1 MTPNLNLPYLLQNQ
15 AQKHVTLN
23 ESLRFLDQLVQS
35 SCEAML
41 TAPPASPVNGNC
53 FIVLS
58 PATDEWAGHENAIAG
73 WYDGAWQFA
82 APQPGWRTFVRSDS
96 RVRYWSGTSWD
107 TLVSADGQV
116 DRIGVNTS
124 ADATNKL
131 AVSSAATL
139 FSHEGSDHRVMV
151 NKAAP
156 LDSASLVFQE
166 NFSARAEIGLL
177 GDDVLGVKVSQ
188 DGTSWRQA
196 LAITPSTGETRVTG
210 IQSAEILL
218 DDDTAVLVT
227 PPSASGMMAITL
239 YSETF
244 PQVPVSGIV
253 CFDAGTTPSIAIL
266 ANGGKLGGYPNQA
279 LSGTTGAD
287 TQLNIGTVSGG
298 IWIENRFG
306 SSQSFRYFF
315 FC

>member
-107 TLVSADGQV
+107 TLVSADGKV
-116 DRIGVNTS
+116 DQIGVNTS
-124 ADATNKL
+124 ADATNRL
-131 AVSSAATL
+131 AV
-139 FSHEGSDHRVMV
+139 FVEIRIPIVMM
-151 NKAAP
+151 
-156 LDSASLVFQE
+156 
-166 NFSARAEIGLL
+166 
-177 GDDVLGVKVSQ
+177 
-188 DGTSWRQA
+188 
-196 LAITPSTGETRVTG
+196 
-210 IQSAEILL
+210 
-218 DDDTAVLVT
+218 
-227 PPSASGMMAITL
+227 MMARGVHAVVDRRRRKRRSRNQKPS
-239 YSETF
+239 SEK
-244 PQVPVSGIV
+244 
-253 CFDAGTTPSIAIL
+253 
-266 ANGGKLGGYPNQA
+266 GGPCCLTSRQEHPK
-279 LSGTTGAD
+279 
-287 TQLNIGTVSGG
+287 
-298 IWIENRFG
+298 
-306 SSQSFRYFF
+306 
-315 FC
+315 